1 MASFDLRANLRNVAD
16 RAEEQLTRSS
26 DSDAHGHDLFWRSL
40 LLVNTAHAQQLLRSE
55 VVDGAGFAAIIR
67 ALDATMQATPSGESH
82 SDQLRNAEE
91 RVDAVLPREF
101 AGAATLGTS
110 RVETLATALRMT
122 WRARGADVH
131 GAVSDFRE
139 ALLTLADAHAVTIMA
154 ATWDRRPANPTTLA
168 HFLGGAIG
176 PLELATARLELA
188 IDQVDRSPFG
198 AGVLAGDVLEA
209 DRDELARSLGFR
221 GPIGNTLDALGSV
234 EDLVGL
240 AEAVSS
246 ALAASRRL
254 MSELLAWIRTEPTSF
269 FLDERWESFPEPSM
283 PALSTSA
290 QMELLV
296 LQLQLAESAAR
307 GFVDLVRSLPYGPL
321 GAAWETVAIVMD
333 DVLGKADAGMTR
345 STAAIHEALIVNRA
359 YLANRAGRLYTTASD
374 LVPFLM
380 TEESLPPT
388 AARQI
393 ASLVVSRLREANLEA
408 SAVTQDMID
417 SAAVMVI
424 GRELKVEMETLG
436 RYLAPRRFIERRQ
449 VSGSPASD
457 MTREWLATER
467 ERLERD
473 RAWAEGR
480 RHTWRRAEAGL
491 IAVLASS
498 AEDEG

>member
-1 MASFDLRANLRNVAD
+1 MSSFDLRANLRNVAD
-16 RAEEQLTRSS
+16 RAQEQNDRSS
-26 DSDAHGHDLFWRSL
+26 THSSSHDGVFWRSL
-40 LLVNTAHAQQLLRSE
+40 LLVHTAHAQQLLQSE
-55 VVDGAGFAAIIR
+55 VVDEAGFAALIR
-67 ALDATMQATPSGESH
+67 ALDATMQATPAGDDH
-82 SDQLRNAEE
+82 GTQLRNAEE
-91 RVDAVLPREF
+91 RVDAVLPQEF
-101 AGAATLGTS
+101 AGAATLGIS
-110 RVETLATALRMT
+110 RVETLATTLRMT
-122 WRARGADVH
+122 WRSRALDVH
-131 GAVSDFRE
+131 DSVFEFRD

-176 PLELATARLELA
+176 PLALATKRLELTIA
-188 IDQVDRSPFG
+188 QVDRSPFG

-209 DRDELARSLGFR
+209 DREALARALGFDE
-221 GPIGNTLDALGSV
+221 PIGNTLDALGAV
-234 EDLVGL
+234 EDLVGM
-240 AEAVSS
+240 AEAMSS
-246 ALAASRRL
+246 ALAAGRRL
-254 MSELLAWIRTEPTSF
+254 MNELLTWIRTEPTSF
-269 FLDERWESFPEPSM
+269 FLDERWESYPEPSM

-290 QMELLV
+290 QLELLV
-296 LQLQLAESAAR
+296 LQLQQAESAAR

-321 GAAWETVAIVMD
+321 GAAWETVAWSMD
-333 DVLGKADAGMTR
+333 DVLERADAGMTR

-393 ASLVVSRLREANLEA
+393 ASLVVSRLREASLEA

-424 GRELKVEMETLG
+424 GQELKVEMETLG

-449 VSGSPASD
+449 VSGSPASER
-457 MTREWLATER
+457 TREWLAVER
-467 ERLERD
+467 ERLTQD
-473 RAWAEGR
+473 RSWSTAR
-480 RHTWRRAEAGL
+480 RQQWQTAGDAL
-491 IAVLASS
+491 MAVLATS

>member
-1 MASFDLRANLRNVAD
+1 MSSFDLRANLRNVAN
-16 RAEEQLTRSS
+16 RAQEQIEGASLPGNRRKN
-26 DSDAHGHDLFWRSL
+26 HLWRSL

-55 VVDGAGFAAIIR
+55 VVDDAGFAAIVR
-67 ALDATMQATPSGESH
+67 ALDATMQATPSDDTHGEL
-82 SDQLRNAEE
+82 LRNAEE

-122 WRARGADVH
+122 WRSRGLEVY
-131 GAVSDFRE
+131 GAVSDYRE

-176 PLELATARLELA
+176 PLVVATKRMALA
-188 IDQVDRSPFG
+188 IDQIDRSPFG

-209 DRDELARSLGFR
+209 DRESLARALGFR
-221 GPIGNTLDALGSV
+221 EPIGNTLDALGSI

-240 AEAVSS
+240 AEAVAS

-254 MSELLAWIRTEPTSF
+254 MSELLTWIRTEPTSF
-269 FLDERWESFPEPSM
+269 FLDERWESYPEPSM

-290 QMELLV
+290 QLELLV
-296 LQLQLAESAAR
+296 LQLQQAESASR
-307 GFVDLVRSLPYGPL
+307 GCVELVRSLPYGPL
-321 GAAWETVAIVMD
+321 GVAWETVAAAMD
-333 DVLGKADAGMTR
+333 DVLERAEAGMRR
-345 STAAIHEALIVNRA
+345 STSAVNEALIVNRA
-359 YLANRAGRLYTTASD
+359 YLANRAGRLYTTVSD

-424 GRELKVEMETLG
+424 GQELKVEMETLG

-449 VSGSPASD
+449 VSGSPASE
-457 MTREWLATER
+457 MTREWLAAER
-467 ERLERD
+467 ERLMVD
-473 RAWAEGR
+473 RSWASGR
-480 RHTWRRAEAGL
+480 RRTWDGAESVL
-491 IAVLASS
+491 MSVLASS